1 MQSAGLAVRVVPDRM
16 PPLSLTAKVVNIF
29 LIRPTLFIN
38 ITRRPLSAVFSL
50 RSRNTIRYG
59 NMSNLKSLF
68 MKGYY
73 ENENKRYG
81 LPSRQIVIKRL
92 TRLFPE
98 RSFDTDEELFDI
110 LAEYDAKLD
119 EKYDK
124 LRKDQ
129 SSLASLF
136 MSNPKMGGFISD
148 VVEGE
153 DPLIACVR
161 YFGKDMLECAGDE
174 RRMAEIRKENDE
186 YLARMNRVRETEKE
200 INENWKRSE
209 TAIERFK
216 ESKGMSEGDFEIFLS
231 KVCRICEQVF
241 MSEFTYE
248 LLDTLYKGINYD
260 EDIDSA
266 QEAGEVK
273 GRNMRIMF
281 DREKDE
287 GDNVPGLKGAASRGG
302 SDTSNLTPI
311 FGLRRRKSVWDM

>member
-273 GRNMRIMF
+273 GRNMKIMF

>member
-1 MQSAGLAVRVVPDRM
+1 
-16 PPLSLTAKVVNIF
+16 
-29 LIRPTLFIN
+29 
-38 ITRRPLSAVFSL
+38 
-50 RSRNTIRYG
+50 
-59 NMSNLKSLF
+59 